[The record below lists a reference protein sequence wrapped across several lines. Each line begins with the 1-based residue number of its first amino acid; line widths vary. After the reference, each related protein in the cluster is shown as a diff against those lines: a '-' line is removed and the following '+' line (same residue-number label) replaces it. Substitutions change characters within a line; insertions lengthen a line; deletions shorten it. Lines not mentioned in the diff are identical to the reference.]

1 MLTIKM
7 TTLLPINCYYGYFGI
22 YKKETVLILIPSGY
36 TLFLVYRPT
45 LHTSQVNLITSLLPT
60 VYAHDHT
67 NLCISSVSSCS
78 II

>member
-22 YKKETVLILIPSGY
+22 YKKEAVLILIPSGY

-45 LHTSQVNLITSLLPT
+45 LRISRVNLITPLLLT
-60 VYAHDHT
+60 VYVHDHT
-67 NLCISSVSSCS
+67 NLYISSVSNCS